1 MASNVK
7 RDHHLWTKDTVKNVS
22 GNVTLDIDGDL
33 TLDAGG
39 DLILDPVS
47 QKVIINTTDG
57 LYLDGG
63 GDTYIYEHSADAVRY
78 VVGGDVVM
86 VTSEAGNNGNLVN
99 FLTSGVG
106 FTQYEPTYS
115 AANTHIYLNRF
126 GNKAHL
132 TFTSASETIV
142 DVHLYFPGAS
152 CNCVLLIKQ
161 HASGGGAVTNW
172 KTWDTSGGNE
182 STVVWAG
189 GSAPTL
195 TTGGDKID
203 IISFYWDAD
212 NNKAYGV
219 ASLNF

>member
-1 MASNVK
+1 MGSNKVTPNK
-7 RDHHLWTKDTVKNVS
+7 HNLVQDTKLA
-22 GNVTLDIDGDL
+22 VT
-33 TLDAGG
+33 
-39 DLILDPVS
+39 
-47 QKVIINTTDG
+47 KK

-63 GDTYIYEHSADAVRY
+63 DDTYIYEHADNHVRFS
-78 VVGGDVVM
+78 VGGDTVM
-86 VTSEAGNNGNLVN
+86 AWTEDGDNGNVVD
-99 FLTSGVG
+99 FMTSCAG
-106 FTQYEPTYS
+106 FTQYEPTY
-115 AANTHIYLNRF
+115 NITDTHVYFNRF
-126 GNKAHL
+126 GNKGHL

-142 DVHLYFPGAS
+142 DIHLYFPNIS
-152 CNCVLLIKQ
+152 CNCLLLIKQ